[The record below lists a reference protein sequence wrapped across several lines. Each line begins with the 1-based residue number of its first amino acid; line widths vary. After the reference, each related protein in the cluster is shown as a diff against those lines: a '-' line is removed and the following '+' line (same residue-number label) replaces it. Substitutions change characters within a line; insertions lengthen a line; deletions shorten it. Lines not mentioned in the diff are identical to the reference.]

1 MAQFCIRGNFQMGEK
16 ENCKVSLGFRIF
28 LIGIEIIIV
37 AAILGG
43 AWLINKLLLAP
54 PLILAFRLARVKI
67 ETKYDVYHCATILSC
82 MILSTSIC
90 LLGLHISL
98 PITVSFISNTVVG
111 IGFAIITWHIQ
122 EIINIKKSLN
132 AKDNLIA
139 KCKALNYDK
148 LKTQIAVKFF
158 VDKEKPKQV
167 WMWLCETQNYPMEW
181 DSVKT
186 LKYRM
191 KKDLF

>member
-1 MAQFCIRGNFQMGEK
+1 MAQFWLCGDIQMAEEK
-16 ENCKVSLGFRIF
+16 SEISVGFRIF
-28 LIGIEIIIV
+28 LIGIEITILI
-37 AAILGG
+37 AILGG

-54 PLILAFRLARVKI
+54 PLIISFRLCRLKI
-67 ETKYDVYHCATILSC
+67 ETKYDVFHMATIFGC
-82 MILSTSIC
+82 MIVSTSIC
-90 LLGLHISL
+90 LFGLYISL
-98 PITVSFISNTVVG
+98 PITVSLISSIIIGV
-111 IGFAIITWHIQ
+111 GFAIITWHIQ
-122 EIINIKKSLN
+122 DIIKIHERLN
-132 AKDNLIA
+132 AKDNLILR
-139 KCKALNYDK
+139 CKEHNYDE

-167 WMWLCETQNYPMEW
+167 WLWLCETQKYPMEW